1 MLLFLVGAAALLA
14 AMTSPALALL
24 YSLCLGSSL
33 GLWAVTNSI
42 TWPHYY
48 GRDGLGAVQGSATTI
63 LLIASAIAPLPI
75 AYLHAAFHSH
85 RAGIGVLLAVAVLAA
100 GITAPRRRKK
110 PA

>member
-1 MLLFLVGAAALLA
+1 
-14 AMTSPALALL
+14 
-24 YSLCLGSSL
+24 
-33 GLWAVTNSI
+33 
-42 TWPHYY
+42 
-48 GRDGLGAVQGSATTI
+48 VQGSATTI